1 MTTNIEEQFFKWA
14 GVEPITEKYFNT
26 HLKNGKIINDKKE
39 KLISQGIKFNR
50 GDAVYPK
57 DYEFIRYS
65 YQKYPPITPSIILEL
80 EEILLKHTEGF
91 ELLINEH
98 HRYAYI
104 ATIYSNGE
112 YWRLHSSDEIRHNAL
127 LELLIEVNDTNIK
140 LQVEKLF
147 KGGE

>member
-14 GVEPITEKYFNT
+14 GVE
-26 HLKNGKIINDKKE
+26 
-39 KLISQGIKFNR
+39 
-50 GDAVYPK
+50 
-57 DYEFIRYS
+57 
-65 YQKYPPITPSIILEL
+65 QKYEDRCALEDRCKEQGLPFSEVEKRCPHKMQCTDFCEDAYTAGKYPHITPSIILEL

-127 LELLIEVNDTNIK
+127 LELLIEVSDTNIK

-147 KGGE
+147 RKD